1 MSENRTF
8 VAVVFGA
15 MGFWIGHFALGA
27 DWICALCLA
36 VSFAGLARGLA
47 ENRPEDAVL
56 HGAMILLFP
65 LIAAAFPRLWSV
77 CADAIAKGG
86 RTLDA
91 TDRHVLAALLFIV
104 IYAAIHLAMR
114 MLLASV
120 LSLEKMREDVHRT
133 VVRASVV
140 AAHLFV
146 AFLGAF
152 AACWAC
158 RRFFAVGVAHYVAV
172 GAIAAAWLA
181 LALRRF
187 AMQERVR
194 DAARVEAARAEA
206 ASRVAPDRCAPS
218 VSVRPKTTFA
228 DVAGMEEAKRQIR
241 LRLIDPIKDRVR
253 AQRYGIKPG
262 GGILLYGPPGT
273 GKTLLAKA
281 VAGELDLPFFSITA
295 ADIFGKLVGDSEKNV
310 RKLFKEVRRHP
321 LSVVFIDELETIFPN
336 RSVDVHETTRK
347 VVAYMLQELD
357 GIDTGKN
364 PILLL
369 GATNVP
375 WMVDEAFLRPGRFDV
390 KLFVGLPDSDAR
402 KAIVDRLF
410 SQGSVRPVPGLAEYI
425 SKRTENFSGADLKG
439 IVDGIR
445 QLAYERH
452 LPLYTHALADEVL
465 ENAAPSPAESIMDAI
480 RKWEARI

>member
-1 MSENRTF
+1 
-8 VAVVFGA
+8 
-15 MGFWIGHFALGA
+15 
-27 DWICALCLA
+27 
-36 VSFAGLARGLA
+36 
-47 ENRPEDAVL
+47 
-56 HGAMILLFP
+56 MILLFP
-65 LIAAAFPRLWSV
+65 LITAAFPRLWSV
-77 CADAIAKGG
+77 CVDAMARSG

-104 IYAAIHLAMR
+104 IYAAIHLAVR

-120 LSLEKMREDVHRT
+120 LSLEKMQEAAHRT
-133 VVRASVV
+133 AVRASVV

-158 RRFFAVGVAHYVAV
+158 RRFFAVGAAHYVAV
-172 GAIAAAWLA
+172 GALAAAWLA

-187 AMQERVR
+187 ARQERMR
-194 DAARVEAARAEA
+194 DAARAEA
-206 ASRVAPDRCAPS
+206 ASRVAPDRCEPE

-310 RKLFKEVRRHP
+310 RKLFREVRKHP
-321 LSVVFIDELETIFPN
+321 LSVVFIDELETIFPS

-402 KAIVDRLF
+402 KSIVDRLF

-445 QLAYERH
+445 QLAYERR

-465 ENAAPSPAESIMDAI
+465 EKAAPSPAESIMDAI
-480 RKWEARI
+480 RKWEARGEAAREVASRPMLR

>member
-1 MSENRTF
+1 
-8 VAVVFGA
+8 
-15 MGFWIGHFALGA
+15 
-27 DWICALCLA
+27 
-36 VSFAGLARGLA
+36 
-47 ENRPEDAVL
+47 
-56 HGAMILLFP
+56 
-65 LIAAAFPRLWSV
+65 
-77 CADAIAKGG
+77 
-86 RTLDA
+86 
-91 TDRHVLAALLFIV
+91 
-104 IYAAIHLAMR
+104 
-114 MLLASV
+114 
-120 LSLEKMREDVHRT
+120 
-133 VVRASVV
+133 
-140 AAHLFV
+140 
-146 AFLGAF
+146 
-152 AACWAC
+152 
-158 RRFFAVGVAHYVAV
+158 
-172 GAIAAAWLA
+172 
-181 LALRRF
+181 
-187 AMQERVR
+187 
-194 DAARVEAARAEA
+194 
-206 ASRVAPDRCAPS
+206 
-218 VSVRPKTTFA
+218 
-228 DVAGMEEAKRQIR
+228 MEEAKRQIR

-262 GGILLYGPPGT
+262 CGILLYGPPGT

-310 RKLFKEVRRHP
+310 RKLFREVRKHP

-402 KAIVDRLF
+402 KSIVDRLF

-445 QLAYERH
+445 QLAYERR

-465 ENAAPSPAESIMDAI
+465 EKAAPSPAESIMDAI

>member
-47 ENRPEDAVL
+47 ENRPEDAIL

-77 CADAIAKGG
+77 CAAALAKGG
-86 RTLDA
+86 RTLDG

-120 LSLEKMREDVHRT
+120 LSLEKMKEDAHRT
-133 VVRASVV
+133 VVRASVA

-172 GAIAAAWLA
+172 GALAAAWLA

-187 AMQERVR
+187 ARQERRR
-194 DAARVEAARAEA
+194 DAARAAA
-206 ASRVAPDRCAPS
+206 ASPVAPDRRAPA

-310 RKLFKEVRRHP
+310 RKLFREVRKHP

-390 KLFVGLPDSDAR
+390 KLFVGLPDPDAR
-402 KAIVDRLF
+402 KAIVDRLC
-410 SQGSVRPVPGLAEYI
+410 SLGSVRPVPGLAEYI

-445 QLAYERH
+445 QLAYERR